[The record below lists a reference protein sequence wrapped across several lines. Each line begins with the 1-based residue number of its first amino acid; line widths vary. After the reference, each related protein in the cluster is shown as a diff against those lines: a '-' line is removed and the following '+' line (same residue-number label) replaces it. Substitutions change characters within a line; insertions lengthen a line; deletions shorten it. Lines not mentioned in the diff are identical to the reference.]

1 MFMSCE
7 LVENLLHHDVD
18 GIKIDY
24 THMGVK
30 DF

>member
-1 MFMSCE
+1 MSCR